1 MEDNTQKRTKV
12 AKLKMLSA
20 LEKSLGIVTNALK
33 IAEVS
38 RSQYYEWLRVDEE
51 FKSKVKDVDNIAL
64 DFAESNLYKQIK
76 ENNHSSTQFYLK
88 NKGRDR
94 GYGDRLDITTGGD
107 KINKIEIEI
116 VKSKDKNE

>member
-1 MEDNTQKRTKV
+1 MEGNEQKRTKL
-12 AKLKMLSA
+12 AKSKMLEA

-33 IAEVS
+33 IADIS
-38 RSQYYEWLRVDEE
+38 KSQYYEWLKVDEE
-51 FKSKVKDVDNIAL
+51 FKSKVQDVGNTAL
-64 DFAESNLYKQIK
+64 DFAESKLFSQIK
-76 ENNHSSTQFYLK
+76 DNNHSSTQFYLK

-94 GYGDRLDITTGGD
+94 GYGDKLDITTGGD

>member
-1 MEDNTQKRTKV
+1 MERNGTKI
-12 AKLKMLSA
+12 AKLNMLEA

-33 IAEVS
+33 ISGTAKTTF
-38 RSQYYEWLRVDEE
+38 YEWMKHDED
-51 FKSKVKDVDNIAL
+51 FAKDVNDVGNTAL
-64 DFAESNLYKQIK
+64 DFAESQLFKQIK
-76 ENNHSSTQFYLK
+76 NENHSSTQFYLK

-94 GYGDRLDITTGGD
+94 GYGDKLDITTGGD

>member
-1 MEDNTQKRTKV
+1 MERNGTKI
-12 AKLKMLSA
+12 AKLNMLEA

-33 IAEVS
+33 ISGTAKTTF
-38 RSQYYEWLRVDEE
+38 YEWMKNDEAFAKE
-51 FKSKVKDVDNIAL
+51 VNDVGNTAL
-64 DFAESNLYKQIK
+64 DFAESKLFNQIK
-76 ENNHSSTQFYLK
+76 DNNHSSTQFYLK

-94 GYGDRLDITTGGD
+94 GYGDKLDITTGGD